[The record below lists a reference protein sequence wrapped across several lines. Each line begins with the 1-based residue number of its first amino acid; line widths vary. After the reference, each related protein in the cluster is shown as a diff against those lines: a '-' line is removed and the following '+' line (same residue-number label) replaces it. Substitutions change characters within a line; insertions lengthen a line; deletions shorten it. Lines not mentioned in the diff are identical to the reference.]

1 MSFALY
7 QVTGILVNLTRCGL
21 DTQPPLYRAFLL
33 KKVVVGDP
41 DAAMETYKMQHT
53 PMVHGQ
59 KIGRHERKGKKENPN
74 EESNLMAI
82 DGECLT

>member
-1 MSFALY
+1 
-7 QVTGILVNLTRCGL
+7 
-21 DTQPPLYRAFLL
+21 
-33 KKVVVGDP
+33 
-41 DAAMETYKMQHT
+41 MQHI

-59 KIGRHERKGKKENPN
+59 KIGRHEREGKKEKPN

>member
-1 MSFALY
+1 MSFVLY
-7 QVTGILVNLTRCGL
+7 QLTGILVNLTRCGL

-41 DAAMETYKMQHT
+41 DAAMETYKMQHI

-59 KIGRHERKGKKENPN
+59 KIGRHEREGKKEKPN